1 MSEISKNI
9 VSLIVSKEFHKA
21 KILIHEAMN
30 NKLGLLLEEKL
41 LEYGPTLYED
51 TDITD
56 DPEYQKEQKKKE
68 KINKKHSE
76 NDNIGVDFDKLAKIQ
91 QETNPGAGPPTDWH
105 EYSDIEDHNK
115 NAQKAWDKAKANGLV
130 TGNIT
135 PEFVSNRDE
144 AASEQAP
151 GQYPLYP
158 TRGYKKPDAV
168 NNALDT
174 AKMITHPL
182 SWVPIVP
189 YVADEILN
197 KTASMRQKIGILGR
211 NRATTPFTGVAKVAN
226 ATNRFLLPLVIA
238 DEALGAAKET
248 YNDDWKNSPWT
259 SAANLGVD
267 LAKRAAITSLYT
279 PAAPLMIGAA
289 AIGGG
294 LAWAHAWAHDKITGA
309 KEGEG
314 NVARFKDLDTYKPKN
329 IVAGA
334 SAMLDQFVNG
344 DPYAAVS
351 KEGDFPSADQSTA
364 GVGHPR
370 RDPKQPWSGEVT
382 AGTVRN
388 SNGQVMY
395 K

>member
-9 VSLIVSKEFHKA
+9 VSLIISKEFHKA
-21 KILIHEAMN
+21 KTLIHEAMN

-41 LEYGPTLYED
+41 LEYAPTLYED

-56 DPEYQKEQKKKE
+56 DPEYQEEQRKKRAF
-68 KINKKHSE
+68 NQKHP
-76 NDNIGVDFDKLAKIQ
+76 DTDFDKLAKIQ
-91 QETNPGAGPPTDWH
+91 QETNPGNPTTSWT
-105 EYSDIEDHNK
+105 EYSTLEDHDK
-115 NAQKAWDKAKANGLV
+115 DAQKAWNKEIKA
-130 TGNIT
+130 GNFPVDVGF
-135 PEFVSNRDE
+135 PEFVSARDE
-144 AASEQAP
+144 AASEQPP
-151 GQYPLYP
+151 GALGIYP

-174 AKMITHPL
+174 ASTITNPL

-211 NRATTPFTGVAKVAN
+211 NRAATPFTGVAKVAQWGN
-226 ATNRFLLPLVIA
+226 KFLLPLTIA
-238 DEALGAAKET
+238 DELVGAAKET
-248 YNDDWKNSPWT
+248 YNDDWKGNPST
-259 SAANLGVD
+259 AAANFGVN
-267 LAKRAAITSLYT
+267 LAKGAAITSLYT
-279 PAAPLMIGAA
+279 PAAPLVATAA
-289 AIGGG
+289 VLGGPLALG
-294 LAWAHAWAHDKITGA
+294 LAYTHDKLTGA
-309 KEGEG
+309 KKGEG
-314 NVARFKDLDTYKPKN
+314 YVDQMGDWGTYKPKN

-334 SAMLDQFVNG
+334 QEWANQYYQRISGN

-351 KEGDFPSADQSTA
+351 KDKGIPLPGPIMPPPDRPEG
-364 GVGHPR
+364 
-370 RDPKQPWSGEVT
+370 PKGQPVA

>member
-9 VSLIVSKEFHKA
+9 VSLIISKEFHKA
-21 KILIHEAMN
+21 KTLIHEAMN

-105 EYSDIEDHNK
+105 EYSDIEDHDK

-174 AKMITHPL
+174 ARTITNPL

-197 KTASMRQKIGILGR
+197 KTASMRQKFGILGR
-211 NRATTPFTGVAKVAN
+211 GRAAIPYPGVANVAN
-226 ATNRFLLPLVIA
+226 ATNKFLLPLIVA
-238 DEALGAAKET
+238 DEAIDAAKST

-279 PAAPLMIGAA
+279 PAAPFALLAA
-289 AIGGG
+289 AGGYVGG
-294 LAWAHAWAHDKITGA
+294 LGLAYAHDKITGA
-309 KEGEG
+309 KKEEG
-314 NVARFKDLDTYKPKN
+314 NVALMHDLNNYKPKN

-334 SAMLDQFVNG
+334 KSWVDQFING
-344 DPYAAVS
+344 DPYAAVNGP
-351 KEGDFPSADQSTA
+351 GDFPSADQSTA